1 MVQTVSALTS
11 KSSQMSPVALVLALV
26 LHGLAAAGLW
36 WASPL
41 RPTEPPQDAIM
52 ITVDAGAPPA
62 STEQQGDD
70 KPVQPVAA
78 GVPEPAPPD
87 EPREEARQAL
97 AEPQPPR
104 PEPPPQPTPPPSLEQ
119 ALASPE
125 ELPPPTARDFPKPAP
140 PPPPPRP
147 AARPPQG
154 APSQVPLPRPAQP
167 MPPPPPANS
176 AATAPAPPSNSSD
189 WLIGK
194 GRARNAYLDQIARL
208 TSRYRFY
215 PRIAADNK
223 QEGRV
228 VTRVTIARD
237 GRLIDVKIDKSSG
250 WPAIDAAELE
260 TIRKSA
266 PFPPVPR
273 DMPGDP
279 LILILPINYD
289 LTFSRAR

>member
-1 MVQTVSALTS
+1 
-11 KSSQMSPVALVLALV
+11 MSPVALVLALV

-87 EPREEARQAL
+87 EPREEAQQAL

-125 ELPPPTARDFPKPAP
+125 ELPPPTARDFPKPAPPPP

>member
-1 MVQTVSALTS
+1 
-11 KSSQMSPVALVLALV
+11 MSPVALVLALS
-26 LHGLAAAGLW
+26 LHGLAVAALW

-52 ITVDAGAPPA
+52 ITVDAGVPPS
-62 STEQQGDD
+62 STESQGDD
-70 KPVQPVAA
+70 KPAQPVAA
-78 GVPEPAPPD
+78 GTPDPAPPE
-87 EPREEARQAL
+87 EPREEPQQAL
-97 AEPQPPR
+97 AEPQPPQ
-104 PEPPPQPTPPPSLEQ
+104 PEQPPPPQPTPPPSLEQ
-119 ALASPE
+119 ALASPPE
-125 ELPPPTARDFPKPAP
+125 ELPPPTARDFPKPV

-154 APSQVPLPRPAQP
+154 APSQAPLPRPT
-167 MPPPPPANS
+167 PPAPPPANS

-208 TSRYRFY
+208 TSRYRLY

-237 GRLIDVKIDKSSG
+237 GQLIDVRIDKSSG
-250 WPAIDAAELE
+250 WPAIDASELE

-266 PFPPVPR
+266 PFPPVPS

-279 LILILPINYD
+279 LILILPIHYD

>member
-1 MVQTVSALTS
+1 
-11 KSSQMSPVALVLALV
+11 MSPVALVLALA
-26 LHGLAAAGLW
+26 LHGMAAAGLW

-52 ITVDAGAPPA
+52 ITVDAGAPPS

-70 KPVQPVAA
+70 KPAHPVAA
-78 GVPEPAPPD
+78 GTPEPAQP
-87 EPREEARQAL
+87 EELREEQREEPQQAL

-104 PEPPPQPTPPPSLEQ
+104 PEQPPPPSLEQ

-125 ELPPPTARDFPKPAP
+125 ELPPPTARDFPKPV
-140 PPPPPRP
+140 PPPPRP

-154 APSQVPLPRPAQP
+154 ALSQAPLPRPPQPASAQP
-167 MPPPPPANS
+167 SMNSPAS
-176 AATAPAPPSNSSD
+176 VPAPPSNSSD

-194 GRARNAYLDQIARL
+194 GRARNAYLDLVARH
-208 TSRYRFY
+208 TARYRFY
-215 PRIAADNK
+215 PRISADNK

-237 GRLIDVKIDKSSG
+237 GRLIDVRIDKSSG

-266 PFPPVPR
+266 PFPPVPG

-279 LILILPINYD
+279 LILILPIHYD
-289 LTFSRAR
+289 LTFSRKR